1 MLVTAISCFAIAA
14 LAGCGVRKP
23 ATPCEWTG
31 DGQAALID
39 EIKRAED
46 ISIRH
51 GDALG
56 YGAVRRDARERCE
69 ARLFAAIAD
78 ARRIGVDEVI
88 QARRQLDHRGFDWM
102 VNAPMA
108 GFTLAAAIVMS
119 RKVRTRFPDDRL
131 ARVVGIGLIS
141 VGLGISVIGIG
152 QVWAFAVEGIRIGND
167 HLSYRGR
174 RIPWG
179 DHRLATFAL
188 TVLATGIVAA
198 IPARRNPHRTHL

>member
-1 MLVTAISCFAIAA
+1 M
-14 LAGCGVRKP
+14 RKP

-31 DGQAALID
+31 DGHAALID
-39 EIKRAED
+39 DIKRAED

-51 GDALG
+51 GDALA
-56 YGAVRRDARERCE
+56 YGAVRRDARQRCE

-78 ARRIGVDEVI
+78 ARGIGIDAVI
-88 QARRQLDHRGFDWM
+88 QARQQLDHRGFDWM
-102 VNAPMA
+102 VNVPMA
-108 GFTLAAAIVMS
+108 GFTLAVAIVMR
-119 RKVRTRFPDDRL
+119 RKVRARFPDDRRAL
-131 ARVVGIGLIS
+131 VVATALLS
-141 VGLGISVIGIG
+141 AGLGISVIGIG

-167 HLSYRGR
+167 HLSYRGL

-188 TVLATGIVAA
+188 TVLTTGIVAA